1 MKRIIRSVFVSLSA
15 ITLILTLSAP
25 IISSNMQGYYKEL
38 ISEMPE
44 NTQVLLEKK
53 ACLGNFRWNQA
64 FYNNIFNLSFLF
76 FNFRA
81 DYMDQK
87 KIIAIAVKCDKTRWL
102 QKTIY

>member
-25 IISSNMQGYYKEL
+25 IISSNMQGYYKDL

-53 ACLGNFRWNQA
+53 HAWATFGETKLFIT
-64 FYNNIFNLSFLF
+64 IFLIFLF
-76 FNFRA
+76 CFLISELIIWI
-81 DYMDQK
+81 K
-87 KIIAIAVKCDKTRWL
+87 KDNRHCS
-102 QKTIY
+102 

>member
-38 ISEMPE
+38 INEMPE

-53 ACLGNFRWNQA
+53 QIWATFGETKLFIT
-64 FYNNIFNLSFLF
+64 IFLIVLFCFLISELIIWI
-76 FNFRA
+76 
-81 DYMDQK
+81 K
-87 KIIAIAVKCDKTRWL
+87 KDNRHCS
-102 QKTIY
+102 

>member
-1 MKRIIRSVFVSLSA
+1 MKRILRSVFGSLSA

-53 ACLGNFRWNQA
+53 HAWATFGETKF
-64 FYNNIFNLSFLF
+64 FITIFLIFLF
-76 FNFRA
+76 CFLISELIIWI
-81 DYMDQK
+81 K
-87 KIIAIAVKCDKTRWL
+87 KDNRHCS
-102 QKTIY
+102 